1 MSCRS
6 PRTPGAQGGS
16 CERGGYPRFERE
28 ERMQP
33 SGFPMKVNVRI
44 YQSPFACHCH
54 SYEEIKC
61 GAEGDDLCHKLSQP
75 STRWR
80 N

>member
-1 MSCRS
+1 
-6 PRTPGAQGGS
+6 
-16 CERGGYPRFERE
+16 
-28 ERMQP
+28 MQP

-80 N
+80 NWRHKDRQVSKLKTTSFEKY